1 MYSKNSNTVAA
12 CETGFRRKE
21 LQKPVFELRNHS
33 CSNLGQPAT
42 VNPKHVACPQGL
54 QPRQENPPQFCVCS
68 VFFHHATR
76 SDIGQGVSRPP
87 KGTTTNEQSSSLAY
101 LVSVCS
107 ATERELQ
114 LPTAPQAPV
123 LFPLLSHS
131 SLGRAESRQ
140 RQQEEWR

>member
-1 MYSKNSNTVAA
+1 MNTYSKNSNTVAA
-12 CETGFRRKE
+12 RRTGFRSKE
-21 LQKPVFELRNHS
+21 LQKPFELRNHS
-33 CSNLGQPAT
+33 CSSLGQPAT
-42 VNPKHVACPQGL
+42 VNPSTSRVHKACSL
-54 QPRQENPPQFCVCS
+54 SRRTRQSVCA
-68 VFFHHATR
+68 VFFHLATR
-76 SDIGQGVSRPP
+76 SDIGQGGLTTP
-87 KGTTTNEQSSSLAY
+87 KGTTTNKQSSSLAY

-114 LPTAPQAPV
+114 LPTAPQARV